1 MQLKYKKGS
10 CAKKG
15 IGKLGTYFEDGLKYS
30 FYVPIKTRGAGEN
43 SIIEY
48 SLQYYKKF
56 PSEKKVKTRFLNGK
70 EKDEFLKENPALK
83 SETNIL
89 ITEYDSTSDE
99 HIQGLLKQ
107 NAELAF
113 LNVVSYIDFDRK
125 CYDDKSLI
133 EVINEERIEEGKS
146 VISKDSYMDLI
157 DWVKSKELSDL
168 ELQIFNDEIKKV
180 ERSEKTFAE
189 EEMELLS
196 KNAK

>member
-10 CAKKG
+10 CAKTG
-15 IGKLGTYFEDGLKYS
+15 IGRLGTYIEDGIKYS

-56 PSEKKVKTRFLNGK
+56 PSEKKTKTRFLNGTQK
-70 EKDEFLKENPALK
+70 EEFLKENPALK

-89 ITEYDSTSDE
+89 VTEYDTTSDE
-99 HIQGLLKQ
+99 HIKGILKQ

-113 LNVVSYIDFDRK
+113 LNVVSYIDFERK

-133 EVINEERIEEGKS
+133 EVINEERKEKGLKTILKTDY
-146 VISKDSYMDLI
+146 IDLI
-157 DWVKSKELSDL
+157 EWVKSKEFNDS
-168 ELQIFNDEIKKV
+168 ELQLFDDEVKKV
-180 ERSEKTFAE
+180 ERGERTLAE
-189 EEMELLS
+189 QEIELFS